1 MLQNI
6 LEVGRVGGSI
16 DETELT
22 LSWQLLK
29 LSDRYMGLHYTSF
42 YSFEL
47 SWNFPQLKMGIDK
60 SFENLILWKRQI
72 LLYVILA
79 IVSFILV
86 LIICFNIFTGV

>member
-1 MLQNI
+1 
-6 LEVGRVGGSI
+6 
-16 DETELT
+16 
-22 LSWQLLK
+22 
-29 LSDRYMGLHYTSF
+29 
-42 YSFEL
+42 
-47 SWNFPQLKMGIDK
+47 MGIDK